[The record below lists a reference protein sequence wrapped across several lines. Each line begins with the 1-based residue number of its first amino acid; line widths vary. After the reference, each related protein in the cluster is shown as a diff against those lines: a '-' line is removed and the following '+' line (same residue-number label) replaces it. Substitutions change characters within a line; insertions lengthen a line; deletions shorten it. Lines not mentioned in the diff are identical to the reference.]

1 MRRLFSF
8 ALCLLQTATCW
19 SQEGDL
25 FEFFRQE
32 ARVISASRRPQ
43 PLYRAPA
50 TVYVVSGEELMASGA
65 QTLWDGLRRVPGVD
79 VIDIRSLYG
88 GVSIRGLAK
97 PLNNRTLVLLDGR
110 TILDGYVDSP
120 SWETAPVL
128 MEDVERIEVVEGPI
142 SALYG
147 ANAINGVINII
158 TRKPE
163 QLQGGLISAGGGEP
177 GARKGSFL
185 YGGREGKTE
194 YKVGAGWRTAD
205 PFEEEGIGGEIAKL
219 YGLIA
224 YPLGQ
229 EGQLQFSGGAVRSD
243 MCLGLGGLGQA
254 REDGRRLFAR
264 ADYIGANTRVRLF
277 WNEVDVEMKE
287 LLQSGNPEIHQDSY
301 DASLEQTMRWGRDHD
316 LVVGVSARR
325 NEIDSEV
332 VAATHDLWSLY
343 GEDEWRLARR
353 WTLWSS
359 GRLDRHPF
367 SGMVVSPR
375 FSLIFAKNDH
385 HTVRLSTGSSF
396 RNPTQ
401 IENHIDVAELFR
413 TTGDLPD
420 LGAQIRGNED
430 LDPELIFFSEVAHNA
445 QLGRVRT
452 TLALFHYQLRNV
464 VSLSQPI
471 IDMSDPDVLQAQVT
485 FVNTGK
491 IRARGG
497 EGGIEWAWD
506 SGLTGFANYAY
517 QRLSGDLDRQI
528 SLGGRPHHKFNG
540 GVRVERG
547 GLVGSLSLHRVG
559 RTFWNQNRLPRQ
571 TSWAQVDGYTLINA
585 HLSYRLPGRGKGW
598 ELGLDAFNLLDN
610 AHYQILPRVNDL
622 VRGQGGERIGAR
634 RTARLTYRF

>member
-8 ALCLLQTATCW
+8 ALCVLQTATCW
-19 SQEGDL
+19 GQEGDL
-25 FEFFRQE
+25 FEFFREE
-32 ARVISASRRPQ
+32 ASVISASRRPQ

-120 SWETAPVL
+120 NWERGSVL
-128 MEDVERIEVVEGPI
+128 LEDVERIEVVEGPI

-177 GARKGSFL
+177 GERKDSVR
-185 YGGREGKTE
+185 YGGRGKKGE

-205 PFEEEGIGGEIAKL
+205 SFEDEEGGGKIAKL

-224 YPLGQ
+224 YPLGE
-229 EGQLQFSGGAVRSD
+229 EGKLQFSGGVVQSD
-243 MCLGLGGLGQA
+243 LFLGLGALGQA
-254 REDGRRLFAR
+254 WEDGRRLFAR
-264 ADYIGANTRVRLF
+264 ADYIGANTRVRMF
-277 WNEVDVEMKE
+277 WNEVAVE
-287 LLQSGNPEIHQDSY
+287 LGGLFQSEDPEIHQDTY
-301 DASLEQTMRWGRDHD
+301 DASLEQTLRLGRDHD
-316 LVVGVSARR
+316 LVVGASVRR
-325 NEIDSEV
+325 NEIESRIV
-332 VAATHDLWSLY
+332 SATHDLWSLY
-343 GEDEWRLARR
+343 GEDEWRFARR

-367 SGMVVSPR
+367 SGMVLSPR
-375 FSLIFAKNDH
+375 FSLVFTPSDR
-385 HTVRLSTGSSF
+385 HTVRFSTGSSF

-401 IENHIDVAELFR
+401 LENHIDVLELFR
-413 TTGDLPD
+413 TSEGIPD
-420 LGAQIRGNED
+420 LGALVQGNEE

-445 QLGRVRT
+445 QLGRWRT
-452 TLALFHYQLRNV
+452 TIALFHYRLRNV

-471 IDMSDPDVLQAQVT
+471 SDLSDPEILQAQVT

-491 IRARGG
+491 TRAWGG
-497 EGGIEWAWD
+497 EVGMEWAWD

-528 SLGGRPHHKFNG
+528 SLGGRPHHKVNG

-547 GLVGSLSLHRVG
+547 DLAGSLSLHRVG
-559 RTFWNQNRLPRQ
+559 PTFWNENRLPNQ
-571 TSWAQVDGYTLINA
+571 DTWAKVDGYTLINA
-585 HLSYRLPGRGKGW
+585 YLGYRFSGRLTGL
-598 ELGLDAFNLLDN
+598 ELGLDGFNLLGD
-610 AHYQILPRVNDL
+610 AHYQILPLENDL

-634 RTARLTYRF
+634 RTGRLIYRF